1 MKRKIPNSINISMTE
16 TVRILRDN
24 GFSISNANFPAL
36 VDSGLLPFVHVIKES
51 RTGRRTYYILRRDL
65 GDWIKSQ
72 TVTEQRKEGTV

>member
-1 MKRKIPNSINISMTE
+1 MRRKIPNSINISMTE
-16 TVRILRDN
+16 TVQILRDN

-65 GDWIKSQ
+65 GDWIKAQ
-72 TVTEQRKEGTV
+72 TCPEEVQQ

>member
-1 MKRKIPNSINISMTE
+1 MRRKIPNSINISMTE
-16 TVRILRDN
+16 TVQILRNN

-65 GDWIKSQ
+65 GDWIKAQ
-72 TVTEQRKEGTV
+72 TQPEEVQQ

>member
-16 TVRILRDN
+16 TVKILRDS

-65 GDWIKSQ
+65 GDWIKAQ
-72 TVTEQRKEGTV
+72 TQPEEVQQ

>member
-1 MKRKIPNSINISMTE
+1 MKRKIPNSINVSMTE
-16 TVRILRDN
+16 TVKILRDS

-36 VDSGLLPFVHVIKES
+36 VDSGLLPFAHIIKES

-72 TVTEQRKEGTV
+72 TQPEEVQP

>member
-1 MKRKIPNSINISMTE
+1 MRRKIPNSINISMTE

-36 VDSGLLPFVHVIKES
+36 VDSGLFPFVHVIKES

-72 TVTEQRKEGTV
+72 TVTEQRKEETV

>member
-36 VDSGLLPFVHVIKES
+36 VDSGLLPFVHIIKES
-51 RTGRRTYYILRRDL
+51 RTGRRTYYILRLDL
-65 GDWIKSQ
+65 MNWIKSQ
-72 TVTEQRKEGTV
+72 TQPEEVR

>member
-16 TVRILRDN
+16 TVKILRDS

-36 VDSGLLPFVHVIKES
+36 VDSGLLPFVHIIKES

-65 GDWIKSQ
+65 GDWIKAQ
-72 TVTEQRKEGTV
+72 TQPEEVQQ

>member
-1 MKRKIPNSINISMTE
+1 MKRKVPNSINVSMTE
-16 TVRILRDN
+16 TVKILRDS

-65 GDWIKSQ
+65 GDWIKAQ
-72 TVTEQRKEGTV
+72 TCPEVVQQ

>member
-1 MKRKIPNSINISMTE
+1 MRRKIPNSINISMTE
-16 TVRILRDN
+16 TVQILRDN

-72 TVTEQRKEGTV
+72 TQPKEVR

>member
-16 TVRILRDN
+16 TVWILRDN

-72 TVTEQRKEGTV
+72 TVTEQRKEETV